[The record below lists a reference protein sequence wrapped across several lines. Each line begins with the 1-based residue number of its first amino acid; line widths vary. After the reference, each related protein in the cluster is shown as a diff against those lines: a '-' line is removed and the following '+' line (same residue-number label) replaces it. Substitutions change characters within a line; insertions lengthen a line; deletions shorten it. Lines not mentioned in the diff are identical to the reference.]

1 MGGVSLVG
9 CMYCAFVGRAQ
20 VVRLLLAAKCPVE
33 WRARDGRTAL
43 LDAVATS
50 IGSGDTLCIRML
62 VQAKADCTIAPRGGP
77 SPLQVRPLIV
87 SECVASGVE
96 EAGLCIALAD
106 S

>member
-1 MGGVSLVG
+1 MVP
-9 CMYCAFVGRAQ
+9 YCAVVGRVQ

-77 SPLQVRPLIV
+77 SPLQVRPLIILYPFV
-87 SECVASGVE
+87 LPQGVE
-96 EAGLCIALAD
+96 EAGPCVAPAD
-106 S
+106 C